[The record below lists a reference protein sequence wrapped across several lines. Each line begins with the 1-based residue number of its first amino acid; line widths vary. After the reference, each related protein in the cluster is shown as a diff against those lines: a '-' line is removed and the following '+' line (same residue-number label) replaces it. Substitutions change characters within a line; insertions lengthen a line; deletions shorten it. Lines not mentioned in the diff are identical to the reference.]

1 MNTNRGGLFG
11 EPQKPEPRKAR
22 KARKG
27 SANWPILLREMTEEF
42 KVIQR

>member
-27 SANWPILLREMTEEF
+27 ISGLLVSRWKMTERLKE
-42 KVIQR
+42 IQ